1 MTKSRSERILDGV
14 AVWASF
20 YRANPNRF
28 VADYLHIELRLFQ
41 KIVIVLMNL
50 SVVFVF
56 IASRGLGKTYM
67 CAIYCVFRAVMYPGT
82 KICIASGTR
91 GQAINVLE
99 KIMNELKPRS
109 PELALEINDK
119 ETQMNGT
126 KAIIQFKNGSF
137 IKVVTSGESAR
148 GNRANVLI
156 IDEFRL
162 VHKDVIDTILRKFLA
177 SEREPLYS
185 ELTKEQKREEKKKE
199 RNRTLFFSSAY
210 FQDHWS
216 YRKCTDTC
224 RFMLDENRHDFI
236 CGFPWQLAVEEDLL
250 RMEDVEEQMSESDF
264 TEIKWAMEM
273 DAIFWGAGDGSFFD
287 YATVS
292 KNRQIKYAML
302 PSEFSRK
309 LGNDRR
315 ISIPQKAVGEVR
327 ILSADIALMSS
338 KKNNNDATAV
348 FVNQMMPSKSGRYM
362 NNIVYCDTMEGVHT
376 EDQALKIRKLYDE
389 FMCDYIVLD
398 CQGVGL
404 GVFDSLARDIVDPE
418 TGEIYPALSCCN
430 DSTMADRCS
439 VPGAEKVIWSIKASS
454 VMNSECA
461 LLLREGFRSG
471 RIRLLQTEYDADE
484 LLSEIGSFN
493 KLRDIEKLQ
502 IKMPYI
508 HTTLLIDEL
517 VKLQHEET
525 GGKVRVFEK
534 AGMRKD
540 RYSSLAYNYYV
551 ATQLE
556 AKLSRRQAH
565 NRGSADLFAIRAPSA
580 NGKVVS
586 GKIGRSK
593 ESSWRG
599 NG

>member
-1 MTKSRSERILDGV
+1 
-14 AVWASF
+14 
-20 YRANPNRF
+20 
-28 VADYLHIELRLFQ
+28 
-41 KIVIVLMNL
+41 MNV

-67 CAIYCVFRAVMYPGT
+67 CAIFCAFRAVMYPGT

-99 KIMNELKPRS
+99 KIMQEIKPRS
-109 PELALEINDK
+109 PEFALEINEK

-148 GNRANVLI
+148 GNRAHILI

-185 ELTKEQKREEKKKE
+185 ELTKEEKKEQKKKE
-199 RNRTLFFSSAY
+199 RNKTMFFSSAY

-224 RFMLDENRHDFI
+224 RFMLDEKRHDFI

-250 RMEDVEEQMSESDF
+250 RMEEVEEQMAESDF

-287 YATVS
+287 YASVS
-292 KNRQIKYAML
+292 KNRQIKYPVL
-302 PSEFSRK
+302 PFDLAKK
-309 LGNDRR
+309 LNADKRV
-315 ISIPQKAVGEVR
+315 SIQPKIPGELR

-338 KKNNNDATAV
+338 KKNNNDATAI
-348 FVNQMMPSKSGRYM
+348 FINQMMPSKSGRHM
-362 NNIVYCDTMEGVHT
+362 NNIVYCDAMEGMHT
-376 EDQALKIRKLYDE
+376 DDQALRIRKLFDE
-389 FMCDYIVLD
+389 FQCDYIVLD

-404 GVFDSLARDIVDPE
+404 GIYDALVRDIVDPE

-430 DSTMADRCS
+430 DSTMAERCT
-439 VPGAEKVIWSIKASS
+439 VPGAEKVIWSIKGSS
-454 VMNSECA
+454 AFNSDCA
-461 LLLREGFRSG
+461 VLLREGFRSG
-471 RIRLLQTEYDADE
+471 RIRLLMTEYDADE
-484 LLSEIGSFN
+484 LLGEISSYSKLSEHD
-493 KLRDIEKLQ
+493 KWVL
-502 IKMPYI
+502 KMPYV

-517 VKLQHEET
+517 VKLQHEESA
-525 GGKVRVFEK
+525 GKVRIFER

-540 RYSSLAYNYYV
+540 RYSSLSYNYYV

-556 AKLSRRQAH
+556 AKLSRRLAT
-565 NRGSADLFAIRAPSA
+565 GSGTSELFVVRAP
-580 NGKVVS
+580 NVNRKVVS
-586 GKIGRSK
+586 NRIGRGK
-593 ESSWRG
+593 EHSWRD
-599 NG
+599 

>member
-1 MTKSRSERILDGV
+1 MNKSRYDKVLDGA
-14 AVWASF
+14 AVWASY
-20 YRANPNRF
+20 YRANPQRF

-41 KIVIVLMNL
+41 KILIVMMNI

-67 CAIYCVFRAVMYPGT
+67 CAIFCVYRAIMYPGT
-82 KICIASGTR
+82 KICVASGTR

-99 KIMNELKPRS
+99 KIMQEIRPRS

-119 ETQMNGT
+119 ETHVNGT
-126 KAIIQFKNGSF
+126 NAVIQFKNASF
-137 IKVVTSGESAR
+137 IKVVTSRDSAR
-148 GNRANVLI
+148 GNRAHILI

-185 ELTKEQKREEKKKE
+185 ELTKEEKKEQKKKE
-199 RNRTLFFSSAY
+199 RNKTLFLSSAY

-236 CGFPWQLAVEEDLL
+236 AGFPWQLAVEEDLL
-250 RMEDVEEQMSESDF
+250 RLEDVEEQMAESDF

-287 YATVS
+287 YGSVS
-292 KNRQIKYAML
+292 KNRQIKYPMF
-302 PSEFSRK
+302 PSELAKK
-309 LGNDRR
+309 LGNDKR
-315 ISIPQKAVGEVR
+315 ICIQPKVNGEVR
-327 ILSADIALMSS
+327 ILSVDIALMSS
-338 KKNNNDATAV
+338 KKHNNDATAI
-348 FVNQMMPSKSGRYM
+348 FINQMMPSKSGRYM
-362 NNIVYCDTMEGVHT
+362 NNIVFCDTMEGVHT

-389 FMCDYIVLD
+389 FQCDYIVQD

-404 GVFDSLARDIVDPE
+404 GVFDLLVRDLIDPE

-430 DSTMADRCS
+430 DTTMADRCT
-439 VPGAEKVIWSIKASS
+439 VPGAEKVIWSIKGSASL
-454 VMNSECA
+454 NSDCA
-461 LLLREGFRSG
+461 VLLREGFRSG
-471 RIRLLQTEYDADE
+471 RIRLLVTEYDADE
-484 LLSEIGSFN
+484 LLGEIGSYN
-493 KLRDIEKLQ
+493 KLSEAEKWQL
-502 IKMPYI
+502 KMPYV

-517 VKLQHEET
+517 VKLRHEENA
-525 GGKVRVFEK
+525 GKVRVFEK

-540 RYSSLAYNYYV
+540 RYSSLSYNYYV

-556 AKLSRRQAH
+556 AKLSRRHAV
-565 NRGSADLFAIRAPSA
+565 NRGGTEMFAVRAPSVEGRVA
-580 NGKVVS
+580 SNR
-586 GKIGRSK
+586 IGRDNK
-593 ESSWRG
+593 GHSWRD
-599 NG
+599 